1 MLKKEKKLR
10 QIYSVKKTLSVFENK
25 FEKIQADLKWLNE
38 REENLQ
44 MENDQMKTLNE
55 LLENRKNNI
64 FYTSDTSFDDAV
76 TVRLTDFNQ
85 EQEIERTRQKQKKFR
100 KILRISFVVVSVVF
114 VFLSY
119 PVLGLA
125 LGF

>member
-85 EQEIERTRQKQKKFR
+85 EQELARTRQKQKKFR
-100 KILRISFVVVSVVF
+100 KILRISFVVVSVGF

>member
-1 MLKKEKKLR
+1 LKKEKKLR
-10 QIYSVKKTLSVFENK
+10 EIYSVKKTLAVFENK
-25 FEKIQADLKWLNE
+25 FNKIQKDLKWLQE
-38 REENLQ
+38 RKENLE

-85 EQEIERTRQKQKKFR
+85 EQEIENTRKKQKKFR
-100 KILRISFVVVSVVF
+100 KILRVSFIILTVVF
-114 VFLSY
+114 VFFSY
-119 PVLGLA
+119 PVFGLII
-125 LGF
+125 GF